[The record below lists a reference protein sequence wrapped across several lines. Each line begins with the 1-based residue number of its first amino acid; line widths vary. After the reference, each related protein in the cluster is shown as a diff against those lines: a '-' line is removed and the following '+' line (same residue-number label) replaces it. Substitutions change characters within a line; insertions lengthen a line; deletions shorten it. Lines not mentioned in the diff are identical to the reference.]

1 MKKYLL
7 TILLT
12 IFVIGCHDDHH
23 NHDGYDGHDHGHDH
37 GDMKSSSPKV
47 FSSDIEYLTNLN
59 LIKGHLW
66 VGVELYK
73 ANYIENGQ
81 HHMKHPESELY
92 GDIIPTFEAKGTDG
106 FSAELEKLA
115 LSVENEEPLNVINDN
130 YQNLFDAI
138 DKNAQFVSEESK
150 TVDQTIMLV
159 QSLLETAAEEYAIG
173 IVDGDVKNKYEYQD
187 ALGFTMI
194 AKDILNKMQVDDKSD
209 KQKISKTLS
218 LIDSLAFL
226 WPDLVPTKKVDGDAQ
241 AILDAVTQI
250 KAI

>member
-12 IFVIGCHDDHH
+12 IFVIGCNDDH
-23 NHDGYDGHDHGHDH
+23 DGHDHGHDH

-115 LSVENEEPLNVINDN
+115 LSVENEEPMNVINDN
-130 YQNLFDAI
+130 YQNLFNAI
-138 DKNAQFVSEESK
+138 DKNAQFVSDESK

-194 AKDILNKMQVDDKSD
+194 AKSILNKIDVVDTVDKE
-209 KQKISKTLS
+209 KISKTLT
-218 LIDSLAFL
+218 LIDSLSFL
-226 WPDLVPTKKVDGDAQ
+226 WPELVPTKNIEGDAE
-241 AILDAVTQI
+241 AILRVVTQI
-250 KAI
+250 KEI

>member
-1 MKKYLL
+1 MKKYFLL
-7 TILLT
+7 ILLT

-23 NHDGYDGHDHGHDH
+23 DHDDHDGHDHGDI
-37 GDMKSSSPKV
+37 KSSAPKV

-73 ANYIENGQ
+73 ANHIENGQ

-106 FSAELEKLA
+106 FSTELEKLA
-115 LSVENEEPLNVINDN
+115 LSVDNEEPLNIINDN

-150 TVDQTIMLV
+150 TVDQTIILV

-194 AKDILNKMQVDDKSD
+194 AKDILKKMQVDDTTD
-209 KQKISKTLS
+209 KEKISKTLS
-218 LIDSLAFL
+218 LIDSLAIL

>member
-1 MKKYLL
+1 
-7 TILLT
+7 
-12 IFVIGCHDDHH
+12 
-23 NHDGYDGHDHGHDH
+23 
-37 GDMKSSSPKV
+37 
-47 FSSDIEYLTNLN
+47 
-59 LIKGHLW
+59 
-66 VGVELYK
+66 
-73 ANYIENGQ
+73 
-81 HHMKHPESELY
+81 MKHPESELY

-187 ALGFTMI
+187 ALGFTMT
-194 AKDILNKMQVDDKSD
+194 AKDILNKMQVDNKAD

>member
-1 MKKYLL
+1 MKKYFLL
-7 TILLT
+7 ILLT

-23 NHDGYDGHDHGHDH
+23 DHDDHDGHDN
-37 GDMKSSSPKV
+37 GDMKSSAPKV

-73 ANYIENGQ
+73 ANHIENGQ

-106 FSAELEKLA
+106 FSTELEKLA
-115 LSVENEEPLNVINDN
+115 LSVENEEPLNVIKDN

-150 TVDQTIMLV
+150 TVDQTIILV

-194 AKDILNKMQVDDKSD
+194 AKDILKKMQVDDTTD
-209 KQKISKTLS
+209 KEKISKTLS
-218 LIDSLAFL
+218 LIDSLAIL

>member
-1 MKKYLL
+1 MKKYFLI
-7 TILLT
+7 ILLS
-12 IFVIGCHDDHH
+12 IFAMSCHDDHH
-23 NHDGYDGHDHGHDH
+23 DHDEQDDHDHSHNH
-37 GDMKSSSPKV
+37 GDMKSSAPKV
-47 FSSDIEYLTNLN
+47 FSSDLEYLTNLN

-73 ANYIENGQ
+73 ANFIENGQ

-92 GDIIPTFEAKGTDG
+92 GDIIPTFEAKGADG
-106 FSAELEKLA
+106 FSVELEKLA
-115 LSVENEEPLNVINDN
+115 LSVENEEPLSVINDN

-138 DKNAQFVSEESK
+138 DKNAQLVSEESK
-150 TVDQTIMLV
+150 TVDQTILLV
-159 QSLLETAAEEYAIG
+159 QSLLETAADEYAIG

-194 AKDILNKMQVDDKSD
+194 AKGILNKMQVDNKADKE
-209 KQKISKTLS
+209 KISKTLL

>member
-1 MKKYLL
+1 MKKYFLL
-7 TILLT
+7 ILLT

-23 NHDGYDGHDHGHDH
+23 DHDDHDGHDHGDI
-37 GDMKSSSPKV
+37 KSSAPKV

-150 TVDQTIMLV
+150 TVDQAIFLV
-159 QSLLETAAEEYAIG
+159 HSLLES
-173 IVDGDVKNKYEYQD
+173 DV
-187 ALGFTMI
+187 
-194 AKDILNKMQVDDKSD
+194 
-209 KQKISKTLS
+209 
-218 LIDSLAFL
+218 
-226 WPDLVPTKKVDGDAQ
+226 
-241 AILDAVTQI
+241 
-250 KAI
+250 

>member
-1 MKKYLL
+1 M
-7 TILLT
+7 
-12 IFVIGCHDDHH
+12 
-23 NHDGYDGHDHGHDH
+23 
-37 GDMKSSSPKV
+37 
-47 FSSDIEYLTNLN
+47 TNLN

-73 ANYIENGQ
+73 ADYIENGQ

-92 GDIIPTFEAKGTDG
+92 RDIIPTFEAKGTDG
-106 FSAELEKLA
+106 FSAELKKLA

-187 ALGFTMI
+187 ALGFTMT
-194 AKDILNKMQVDDKSD
+194 AKDILNKMQVDNKAD

>member
-1 MKKYLL
+1 MKKYFLL
-7 TILLT
+7 ILLT

-23 NHDGYDGHDHGHDH
+23 DHDDHDGHDHGDI
-37 GDMKSSSPKV
+37 KSSATRV

-73 ANYIENGQ
+73 ANHIKNGQ

-106 FSAELEKLA
+106 FSTELEKLA
-115 LSVENEEPLNVINDN
+115 LSVENEEPLNVIKDN
-130 YQNLFDAI
+130 YQNLFDVI

-150 TVDQTIMLV
+150 TVDQTIILV

-194 AKDILNKMQVDDKSD
+194 AKDILKKMQVDDKAD
-209 KQKISKTLS
+209 KEKISKTLS
-218 LIDSLAFL
+218 LIDSLAIL

>member
-1 MKKYLL
+1 MKKYFLL
-7 TILLT
+7 ILLT

-23 NHDGYDGHDHGHDH
+23 DHDDHDGHDHGDI
-37 GDMKSSSPKV
+37 KSSAPKV

-73 ANYIENGQ
+73 ANHIKNGQ

-106 FSAELEKLA
+106 FSTELEKLA
-115 LSVENEEPLNVINDN
+115 LSVENEEPLNVIKDN
-130 YQNLFDAI
+130 YQNLFDVI

-150 TVDQTIMLV
+150 TVDQTIILV

-194 AKDILNKMQVDDKSD
+194 AKDILKKMQVDDKVD
-209 KQKISKTLS
+209 KEKISKTLS
-218 LIDSLAFL
+218 LIDSLAIL